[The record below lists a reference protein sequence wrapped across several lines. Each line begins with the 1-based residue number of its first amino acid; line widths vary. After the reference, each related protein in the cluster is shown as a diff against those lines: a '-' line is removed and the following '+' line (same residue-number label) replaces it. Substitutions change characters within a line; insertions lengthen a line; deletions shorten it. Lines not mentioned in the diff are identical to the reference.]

1 MKFIISILLVFLSLK
16 TIAQEQFVVY
26 FNSDKYELTKAE
38 NKKLNDWMIQ
48 HVKDKIVAIN
58 GYTDEDGSSGYNDTL
73 AKKRVSHVFEIVKE
87 KVPFREDFKSR
98 SFGEKFNQSKNKAEN
113 RKVTIYY
120 IEEKDLAR
128 ENEILGIKEEP
139 IAIVSQDSLQ
149 NKEAEVVSEDA
160 PLEEKMAKTKVGK
173 TLILKNINF
182 YHNTFAVMNESRA
195 VLYELAK
202 IMHNNPKLV
211 IQIQGH
217 VCCNQDVTDSRSI
230 MLSRERAKAIKMFLV
245 AQRIPA
251 NRVSFQG
258 FGSSMPLYPIPEQN
272 EEERIANRR
281 VEILIVNK

>member
-1 MKFIISILLVFLSLK
+1 MKFFIPIILIFLSLK

-48 HVKDKIVAIN
+48 HTKDKIVAIN

-73 AKKRVSHVFEIVKE
+73 AKRRVNHVFEIIKG

-98 SFGEKFNQSKNKAEN
+98 SFGENFNQSKNKAEN

-139 IAIVSQDSLQ
+139 IVEIIKDSLQ
-149 NKEAEVVSEDA
+149 NGEEEVVPEDA
-160 PLEEKMAKTKVGK
+160 PLVEKMTKTKVGK
-173 TLILKNINF
+173 TLVLKNINF

-202 IMHNNPKLV
+202 IMHDNPKLV
-211 IQIQGH
+211 IQVQGH
-217 VCCNQDVTDSRSI
+217 VCCNKDVTDSRSV

>member
-38 NKKLNDWMIQ
+38 NKRLNDWMIQ

-73 AKKRVSHVFEIVKE
+73 AKKRVNHVFEIVKE